1 MVEFLQFSK
10 CDRDHFCQDELYV
23 MKQLA
28 LARYPYTISTEKL
41 KYNYLII
48 LQVHK
53 KLLIN
58 TINRLIIIVV
68 L

>member
-1 MVEFLQFSK
+1 MVQFLQFSK

-41 KYNYLII
+41 MYNYLII

-53 KLLIN
+53 KLLN
-58 TINRLIIIVV
+58 
-68 L
+68 